1 TKYSEKLNATFL
13 DQAGQEKYMV
23 MGCYGIG
30 VGRTVA
36 AAIEQNHDENGISF
50 PYAIAPFKAALLN
63 LDLKSEE
70 VTAFCEKLYQELLE
84 RGITVLY
91 DDRNER
97 PGVKFKD
104 ADLLGIPVR
113 LTLGRKGFKRG
124 IIEVKL
130 RNSSTS
136 QEFALDDLKPLY
148 SLFDELQA
156 DDSRI

>member
-1 TKYSEKLNATFL
+1 
-13 DQAGQEKYMV
+13 

-36 AAIEQNHDENGISF
+36 AAIEQNYDENGIIF
-50 PYAIAPFKAALLN
+50 PYAIAPFKVTLLN
-63 LDLKSEE
+63 LDLKSDE
-70 VTAFCEKLYQELLE
+70 VTAFCENLYQEFMA
-84 RGITVLY
+84 RGISIIY
-91 DDRNER
+91 DDRNDR

-130 RNSSTS
+130 RNSSTA
-136 QEFALDDLKPLY
+136 QEYPLDNLEALWT
-148 SLFDELQA
+148 LFGELEA